1 MKKTLLS
8 GVKPTGIVHLGNYF
22 GAMKQFVDIQ
32 NRYDDDYRQ
41 FIFIANFHALT
52 SVSNGQLLK
61 QLTLNLALDY
71 LAIGIDPKKT
81 VLFLQSDVP
90 EVAELAWIFNT
101 ITTVPYLMRAHAFK
115 AEVDK
120 NYKEKNK
127 NKTAEQILNE
137 EDDSVTWEEYIEKY
151 FSGINTGLFDY
162 PVLMAADILIYNASG
177 VPVGFDQKQH
187 IEIARDIAQKFN
199 FKFCLP
205 GEEIFNIPEPIILEE
220 VKTVP
225 GTDGRKMSKSYN
237 NTIPL
242 FGTDEEIKKA
252 VMSIP
257 TDSKGVD
264 EPKDPA
270 TCKVFAMH
278 ELFPGDELEAL
289 RARYIKGGIGY
300 KEAKDLLVEK
310 IIKFISPMRAR
321 REEIARDPEA
331 VLKILKEGGEVAR
344 AQAQKMMN
352 DVRAKVGLTLK

>member
-1 MKKTLLS
+1 MQKTLLAGIQPS
-8 GVKPTGIVHLGNYF
+8 GTVHIGNYF
-22 GAMKQFVDIQ
+22 GAMRQFADRQ
-32 NRYDDDYRQ
+32 DDYRQ
-41 FIFIANFHALT
+41 FIFIANYHALT
-52 SVSNGQLLK
+52 SVSDGERLK
-61 QLTLNLALDY
+61 KLTLDVAMDY
-71 LAIGIDPKKT
+71 LAIGVDPKKT
-81 VLFLQSDVP
+81 AIFMQSDVP
-90 EVAELAWIFNT
+90 EVTELAWIFNT
-101 ITTVPYLMRAHAFK
+101 ITTVPYLSRATAFK
-115 AEVDK
+115 DAEA
-120 NYKEKNK
+120 KNK
-127 NKTAEQILNE
+127 EVN
-137 EDDSVTWEEYIEKY
+137 V
-151 FSGINTGLFDY
+151 GLFDY
-162 PVLMAADILIYNASG
+162 PILMAADILMYNADV
-177 VPVGFDQKQH
+177 VPVGLDQKQH
-187 IEIARDIAQKFN
+187 IEIARDTAQKFN
-199 FKFCLP
+199 RIFGETFKT
-205 GEEIFNIPEPIILEE
+205 PEPIILEE